1 MKNRMKSF
9 LAIALALAFVLTTTP
24 LIGFAAKTITVSGT
38 SFGTDAESKPVTT
51 ADVETG
57 DTISGGYFYVTVN
70 GVKDETTANY
80 GSESFKGL
88 TGNADAA
95 VESGNTYYNS
105 YTVPAAPAG
114 YKSIG
119 TATISANSDYVN
131 TNTALESGNTV
142 AIVFNPIEYSV
153 AYDLGEG
160 TGSIDT
166 TNAKYGQEFALPTA
180 DKVTLEGKVLSGW
193 NTAQDGS
200 GTNYAPGANVRNLT
214 ANDGER
220 VVLYAQYSDNNADY
234 TVTYYTAENEQ
245 FGEPQTY
252 KAGDKITPPAA
263 PEKVG
268 FTFNGWILGTTE
280 SGVIA
285 LPETMPSE
293 NLKAYA
299 SWTVNEYK
307 VTYMSDGEEIS
318 SSTVPYG
325 SDISSTIPSDP
336 TSETSVFAGWFDSEG
351 NNVYSYATVPA
362 KDIVFTAKWL
372 RNGNVVYMVDDK
384 TYETYEVTEGE
395 KIPVPEDPEKFG
407 QKFVGWDPEVP
418 ETMPNEDLTFNAQFE
433 VDKEFV
439 TLVIG
444 GAVIAGGIIAA
455 IAGAGAAAITG
466 VAIVGGVIAIIGA
479 ATVISK
485 THTVTYKVDGAVYK
499 TYKVMEG
506 KSIPVPADP
515 SKDGYEFAGWNP
527 EVPEKMGNSD
537 LTFEAEWDQ
546 IKEVEDGE
554 IPSTG
559 SAKIGIAAFAALAA
573 SAAAAII
580 IAKKKKDDK

>member
-24 LIGFAAKTITVSGT
+24 LIGFAAKTVTVSGS
-38 SFGTDAESKPVTT
+38 SFGTDAEEKPITT
-51 ADVETG
+51 VDVETG
-57 DTISGGYFYVTVN
+57 DAISGGYFYVTVN
-70 GVKDETTANY
+70 GVKDETAANY

-88 TGNADAA
+88 TAKEETAA
-95 VESGNTYYNS
+95 ESGNTYYNS
-105 YTVPAAPAG
+105 YTVPAAPTGFKAN
-114 YKSIG
+114 G
-119 TATISANSDYVN
+119 TAAISANSDFVN
-131 TNTALESGNTV
+131 AVTAFESGNTV

-153 AYDLGEG
+153 VYDLGEG
-160 TGSIDT
+160 TGSIDI
-166 TNAKYGQEFALPTA
+166 TNAKYGQEFTLPTA
-180 DKVTLEGKVLSGW
+180 DDVTLEGKVLSGW

-200 GTNYAPGANVRNLT
+200 GTNYAPGAKVSNLT

-220 VVLYAQYSDNNADY
+220 VVLYAQYGEDTTEY

-263 PEKVG
+263 PEKEG
-268 FTFNGWILGTTE
+268 FTFNGWILGTTDD
-280 SGVIA
+280 GVVT
-285 LPETMPSE
+285 LPEKMPGE

-299 SWTVNEYK
+299 SWTVNDYK
-307 VTYMSDGEEIS
+307 VTYMSEGAEIS
-318 SSTVPYG
+318 SATVPYG
-325 SDISSTIPSDP
+325 SDISATIPSDP
-336 TSETSVFAGWFDSEG
+336 TSETGVFAGWFDSEG
-351 NNVYSYATVPA
+351 NNVYSYTTVPA

-372 RNGNVVYMVDDK
+372 RNGNVVYMVGDK

-433 VDKEFV
+433 VDKGFV

-444 GAVIAGGIIAA
+444 GTVIAGGIIAA

-466 VAIVGGVIAIIGA
+466 VSIVGGVIAIIGA

-485 THTVTYKVDGAVYK
+485 THTVTYKVDGNVYK
-499 TYKVMEG
+499 TYKVFEG
-506 KSIPVPADP
+506 KSIPVPDDP

-527 EVPEKMGNSD
+527 EVPEKMGKSD
-537 LTFEAEWDQ
+537 LTFEAKWEQ
-546 IKEVEDGE
+546 IKEVEDDE

-580 IAKKKKDDK
+580 IAKKKKNDK